1 MKIFALNFKKR
12 CFIASTFF
20 FRYLRTYGKYY
31 RMIYDLRYYQKNST
45 VGNGITDALKKLH
58 HFEQKSAKNFFLN
71 LMMHEHA
78 HKAEDLVLP

>member
-1 MKIFALNFKKR
+1 
-12 CFIASTFF
+12 
-20 FRYLRTYGKYY
+20 
-31 RMIYDLRYYQKNST
+31 MIYDLRYYQKNST